1 MSEPLAIVLA
11 AGKGTR
17 MKSDLPE
24 VLFPVC
30 GRPRVRYVLEAL
42 HGAGVGRVLVVAG
55 YKADLVRRELSDE
68 PGVEFVVQSEQLG
81 TGHAVMMCRKSLAEH
96 DGPVLILAGD
106 SPMTQ
111 VSSLKLLLED
121 YGREQPACLLGTAMK
136 EDPTGL
142 GRIMRDN
149 DGQFVG
155 IVEEKDATA
164 EQKTI
169 SEVNMSTYLFDSQS
183 LLVALEQL
191 TTDNLQGEYYVTD
204 CPRILK
210 QEGKQVSVACVL
222 QPQEALSI
230 NTLEDL
236 AVVEAAME

>member
-68 PGVEFVVQSEQLG
+68 PGVEFVVHSEQLG
-81 TGHAVMMCRKSLAEH
+81 TGHAVMVCRESLAEH
-96 DGPVLILAGD
+96 GGPVLILAGD

-121 YGREQPACLLGTAMK
+121 YDREQPACLLGTAIE

-142 GRIMRDN
+142 GHITRGG

-155 IVEEKDATA
+155 IVDEEDATA
-164 EQKTI
+164 EQKGI
-169 SEVNMSTYLFDSQS
+169 SEVNMST
-183 LLVALEQL
+183 
-191 TTDNLQGEYYVTD
+191 
-204 CPRILK
+204 
-210 QEGKQVSVACVL
+210 
-222 QPQEALSI
+222 
-230 NTLEDL
+230 
-236 AVVEAAME
+236 